1 VPTQAIL
8 KNLSGPNGNTDFDP
22 PLNMAKGLMD
32 KYEKSYDSF
41 VLIMMSDGVARY
53 PSYGIENIKK
63 SPAKEKLTFKSIAYG
78 DKSDTN
84 ILKRLADELGGTLEK
99 VLEPGKLSNSFI

>member
-8 KNLSGPNGNTDFDP
+8 KGLTSPNGGTDFNP

-41 VLIMMSDGVARY
+41 LLFMMSDGEAGY
-53 PSYGIENIKK
+53 PSEGVEN
-63 SPAKEKLTFKSIAYG
+63 
-78 DKSDTN
+78 
-84 ILKRLADELGGTLEK
+84 LK
-99 VLEPGKLSNSFI
+99 